1 MQKRVRAS
9 MGPRPIGRGNS
20 PKPGRR
26 AVQLVRFNGAA
37 TDRSRKFKFSRATET
52 WWIASM
58 GPRPIGR
65 GNSPPPPPRARKRFF
80 SFNGAATDRSRKFE
94 YRDLYELFGKASMG
108 PRPIGRGNLA
118 PHNPNKR
125 KTAASMGPRPIGR
138 GNAVDG
144 PCRDWI
150 PAGFNGAA
158 TDRSRKFRWISQMC
172 TIGYLLQWGRDRS
185 VAEIL

>member
-37 TDRSRKFKFSRATET
+37 TDRSRKF
-52 WWIASM
+52 
-58 GPRPIGR
+58 
-65 GNSPPPPPRARKRFF
+65 PPPPPRARKRFF

-158 TDRSRKFRWISQMC
+158 TDRSRKW
-172 TIGYLLQWGRDRS
+172 RS
-185 VAEIL
+185 AWTWSR